1 VSVTETAGSAA
12 VAAEEAGLVARM
24 ASGDVG
30 APVAELYRRYGRRL
44 YRFGVQ
50 HLGNE
55 GLAEEMVQETFVR
68 LWRTAGR
75 FDADKA
81 SVGTYLYVLARSA
94 AADIYKRPSSRPFLS
109 DTTVDEQAMADSVD
123 QILDSMIVREA
134 LESLSPE
141 QAEVIRLGQE
151 NGLTQSQIAER
162 LNLPLGTVKTRSFHG
177 MRALRSALIE
187 RGFHGV

>member
-1 VSVTETAGSAA
+1 MSVTETADSAA
-12 VAAEEAGLVARM
+12 VAAEEAGLVART

-44 YRFGVQ
+44 YRFGVK

-81 SVGTYLYVLARSA
+81 VSVPTCTSWPAAPPPTSTSAPRPGRSFP
-94 AADIYKRPSSRPFLS
+94 IPLLTSRPWP
-109 DTTVDEQAMADSVD
+109 TAW
-123 QILDSMIVREA
+123 
-134 LESLSPE
+134 
-141 QAEVIRLGQE
+141 
-151 NGLTQSQIAER
+151 
-162 LNLPLGTVKTRSFHG
+162 TRFWTP
-177 MRALRSALIE
+177 
-187 RGFHGV
+187 